1 MSGLCI
7 GKIFCNKFDRII
19 IILFVILAAGDLF
32 RAYADQNLINAI
44 FALKELIIISAFI
57 LLFIINKYKLSYF
70 EIGYIILLLIYSIV
84 NSRDE
89 YGVLLHL
96 VFIKYI
102 FVYIFSFYIF
112 NHLNLN
118 TLTVGCN
125 LLVNIFWIYSVFSI
139 IQGLFSPDSLV
150 RSGRISGF
158 ANPSFLSQI
167 YLYCFIYNISQ
178 DKIFKGLWFIVAGF
192 LTMTKTFFV
201 AAPIIVIISIVYSK
215 QRTKIIGLILFA
227 IPLVLG
233 VVENNK
239 EMFITFDRAYKVL
252 IERDQTEYNSMDDR
266 VNRIEP
272 FINSNS
278 GSFIIGYGTGKASS
292 ASVFLLEKLGVSAN
306 NTIDFENQ
314 YLNFYYSW
322 GVLGI
327 ILIFWPIIN
336 LTYAVY
342 HLKGGKD
349 DKRSYNLYLITFLLF
364 GITLNII
371 EAFTSCIVSLIFLFY
386 AKQKIKN
393 SHRLSH
399 VNV

>member
-1 MSGLCI
+1 MSGLRI
-7 GKIFCNKFDRII
+7 GKIFCSKFDRII

-57 LLFIINKYKLSYF
+57 LFFIINKYKLSYS
-70 EIGYIILLLIYSIV
+70 EIGYIFLLLIYSIV

-89 YGVLLHL
+89 YGVLLHI

-178 DKIFKGLWFIVAGF
+178 EKIFKGLWFIVAGF

-215 QRTKIIGLILFA
+215 QRTKIIGLILLT

-292 ASVFLLEKLGVSAN
+292 ASVFLLEKLGVSAD

-327 ILIFWPIIN
+327 ILIYWPIIN